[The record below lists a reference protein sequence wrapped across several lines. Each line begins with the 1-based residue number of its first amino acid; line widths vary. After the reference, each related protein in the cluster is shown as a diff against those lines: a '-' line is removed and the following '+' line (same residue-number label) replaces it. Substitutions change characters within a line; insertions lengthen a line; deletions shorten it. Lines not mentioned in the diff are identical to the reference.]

1 MSTALQNCCE
11 FKILDV
17 RQNRVITVKK
27 LILGLS
33 VLLSAWSVQASDVLN
48 GMVWKTIDDETKQAK
63 SLVIFKE
70 QPNGTLSAS
79 IQKTFNAQEETSCSL
94 CQGTFHNKPLKG
106 AVIVQGL
113 KHVGGTVYEDG
124 HITDP
129 KNGKTY
135 NLKGELTN
143 NGRVLK
149 LRGYMGVSVFG
160 RNQTWIRVN

>member
-1 MSTALQNCCE
+1 MQNCCE
-11 FKILDV
+11 FKILGVD
-17 RQNRVITVKK
+17 QNRVIIVKK

-33 VLLSAWSVQASDVLN
+33 VLLSAWSVQASDALN
-48 GMVWKTIDDETKQAK
+48 GTVWKTIDDETKQAK

-79 IQKTFNAQEETSCSL
+79 IQKIFNAQEEVSCNL

-113 KHVGGTVYEDG
+113 KPVGGMVYEDG

-149 LRGYMGVSVFG
+149 LRGYIGVSLLG
-160 RNQTWIRVN
+160 RNQTWVRVN